1 MKYFKT
7 CISVEYNLCTFK
19 PREKS
24 PVTPVFPGIT
34 MNLATMISS
43 DMSIHAQT
51 RWSTTTS
58 GTVTNPTGKRAED
71 WTDAHLQAYAK
82 NNSTTYSYI
91 KKILCIFSQKLL
103 LTRNVFDTVMPCFRR
118 DWVFSTIHLIWCNMA
133 TSHVNRCLLRT
144 ITRCLRDSSRQ
155 PNVMTVRPL
164 GHFSNSSSGKQEHE
178 ARTVV
183 SPQSSGGRGR
193 AGRLAVAFGLGLGGA
208 AALYSLRDE
217 DNKDALQ
224 RTVAVRNLLIDSLL
238 PTVQCAS
245 PFKPDSPR
253 YKYNFIAD
261 VVEKSTP
268 AVVYIEIVG
277 RWVCHSTK
285 KLCTCGLNGFH
296 FLAKLLRN
304 DPNPS

>member
-1 MKYFKT
+1 MQYA
-7 CISVEYNLCTFK
+7 NLFK
-19 PREKS
+19 PREKTTHS
-24 PVTPVFPGIT
+24 NSNHGIT
-34 MNLATMISS
+34 ANLATLRSRSPS

-51 RWSTTTS
+51 RWPTTTS
-58 GTVTNPTGKRAED
+58 GAVTDPSVRRAED
-71 WTDAHLQAYAK
+71 GTGAPWRTYAK
-82 NNSTTYSYI
+82 YILTAYSYL
-91 KKILCIFSQKLL
+91 KNVLYTFSQKLL
-103 LTRNVFDTVMPCFRR
+103 LTHNAFDAVMSCFRR
-118 DWVFSTIHLIWCNMA
+118 DWIFSTIHPIWCNMA
-133 TSHVNRCLLRT
+133 TSHVNRCLIRT

-155 PNVMTVRPL
+155 PHVMTARPL
-164 GHFSNSSSGKQEHE
+164 GHFSNCSSGKEERE
-178 ARTVV
+178 AGAVTLV
-183 SPQSSGGRGR
+183 SRRGSGGGGGR
-193 AGRLAVAFGLGLGGA
+193 SARLAAAFGLGLGA

-277 RWVCHSTK
+277 RWVSHKYNETV
-285 KLCTCGLNGFH
+285 F
-296 FLAKLLRN
+296 
-304 DPNPS
+304 